1 MVGVVKYRDLN
12 RHLLRLLIVVIF
24 AVSQGSAAWADTRDQ
39 AKRIHD
45 RITGVPPDS
54 TTLGEMQAE
63 LDKPAPDAIAAA
75 YIAMDKNTAHNGFY
89 NVTLKNF
96 AAPWTNRDQSV
107 FVALNDYVA
116 TFIGMVRD
124 NKDIREIL
132 SADILYTADA
142 SAGVAPY
149 SNSNNTHYEQLEER
163 SIDLKLTL
171 REQSQ
176 SAVTGLP
183 ATATAGLTTTRA
195 AAKAF
200 FIDGTNRAMFR
211 YTMINQLCRDM
222 EAVHDTT
229 LAADRVR
236 QDISRSPGGDSRI
249 YLNNCI
255 GCHTGM
261 DPMAQSFA
269 YYNFVHDVDNDP
281 EGDQGALQYNLA
293 GDIDPFTGDRVVKKF
308 RHNENNFPFGF
319 VTLDDQWDNYWR
331 QGKNSAL
338 GWDTALQGTGNGAKS
353 MGQELANS
361 QAFAQCQVEKVFR
374 NVCLREVADSVDRTQ
389 VSAMVSSFSSSNY
402 NLKQVFAESA
412 AYCMGD

>member
-1 MVGVVKYRDLN
+1 MVSVVKHR
-12 RHLLRLLIVVIF
+12 RFHRQLLLLSIILALTVNQST
-24 AVSQGSAAWADTRDQ
+24 ALWADTRDQ

-54 TTLGEMQAE
+54 ITLDAMQAE
-63 LDKPAPDAIAAA
+63 LDKTVPDAIAAA
-75 YIAMDKNTAHNGFY
+75 FIAMDKNTAHNGFY
-89 NVTLKNF
+89 NVTLKNL

-107 FVALNDYVA
+107 FIALNDYIA

-124 NKDIREIL
+124 DKDIREML
-132 SADILYTADA
+132 SADILYTADV

-149 SNSNNTHYEQLEER
+149 SNNNNAHYQELEDS
-163 SIDLKLTL
+163 SIDLKSIL

-176 SAVTGLP
+176 SAITGLP
-183 ATATAGLTTTRA
+183 ASATAGLTTTRA

-211 YTMINQLCRDM
+211 FTLLNQLCRDM
-222 EAVHDTT
+222 EAVQDTT
-229 LAADRVR
+229 RAADRIR
-236 QDISRSPGGDSRI
+236 QDVSRSPGGDSRI
-249 YLNNCI
+249 FLNNCI

-269 YYNFVHDVDNDP
+269 YYDFVHDVDNDP

-293 GDIDPFTGDRVVKKF
+293 GDIDPFTGDRVVKKI

-319 VTLDDQWDNYWR
+319 VTQDDQWDNYWR
-331 QGKNSAL
+331 QGKNAAL

-353 MGQELANS
+353 MGAG
-361 QAFAQCQVEKVFR
+361 
-374 NVCLREVADSVDRTQ
+374 T
-389 VSAMVSSFSSSNY
+389 
-402 NLKQVFAESA
+402 
-412 AYCMGD
+412 G

>member
-1 MVGVVKYRDLN
+1 MVSVVKTRNFN
-12 RHLLRLLIVVIF
+12 RQFLLLLILLTF
-24 AVSQGSAAWADTRDQ
+24 AVIQNAALWADTRDQ

-54 TTLGEMQAE
+54 LTLDEMQAE
-63 LDKPAPDAIAAA
+63 LDRTVPDAIAAA
-75 YIAMDKNTAHNGFY
+75 YIAMDKDTSHNGFY

-107 FVALNDYVA
+107 FVALNDYIA

-124 NKDIREIL
+124 NKDIREML

-142 SAGVAPY
+142 SAGVPAY
-149 SNSNNTHYEQLEER
+149 SNNNNTHYQQLEDR
-163 SIDLKLTL
+163 SIDLKSIL

-176 SAVTGLP
+176 SAITGLP
-183 ATATAGLTTTRA
+183 ASATAGLTTTRA

-211 YTMINQLCRDM
+211 FTLLNQLCKDM
-222 EAVHDTT
+222 EAVQDTSV
-229 LAADRVR
+229 AADRIR
-236 QDISRSPGGDSRI
+236 QDVSRSPGGDSRI
-249 YLNNCI
+249 FLNNCI

-261 DPMAQSFA
+261 DPMTQSFA
-269 YYNFVHDVDNDP
+269 YYNFIHDVDNDP
-281 EGDQGALQYNLA
+281 SGDQGALQYNIT
-293 GDIDPFTGDRVVKKF
+293 GDIDPFTGSRVVKKI

-331 QGKNSAL
+331 QGKNAVL

-374 NVCLREVADSVDRTQ
+374 NVCLREVADSVDRARI
-389 VSAMVSSFSSSNY
+389 SSMVSSFRSTNY